1 MKPCI
6 LILPFVFLSVSC
18 LHKDEQ
24 KPVVTKQVNKDD
36 NSAGLLSLNQM
47 TDTVTMITIQ
57 QGSYTPL
64 YGKLKT
70 KVKVNEFLIDVH
82 PVTNRQYLAFVKANP
97 QWRRSQVKAIYADK
111 NYLSNWLND
120 TTLAADQLSDAPV
133 TNVSWFAV
141 NAYCECMGKELPTVD
156 QWEYVAMA
164 NENKKDARREKSFNQ
179 YILGW
184 YEKLETYNKPVQ
196 QTFKNYWGVWD
207 MHGLVWEWTKDFNEV
222 MISGES
228 RRDVS
233 NDENK
238 FCGSGSIGANNLMD
252 YAAFMRYAFRGSL
265 KANYSMQN
273 QGFRCVKNK

>member
-111 NYLSNWLND
+111 NYLANWLND

-133 TNVSWFAV
+133 TNVSWFAA

-164 NENKKDARREKSFNQ
+164 DENKKDARRERSFNQ